1 MFSGRCAPPGLEQEA
16 TDEAE
21 PQAGIGGR
29 AARGCSDRRRWRWLG
44 AGGRGT
50 YRPGGIAPD
59 GLSPD
64 GSEAVAT
71 KGSRIDGT
79 YADSNT
85 DCPNGAAVAVG
96 TADRTTAGA
105 VGTVAA
111 ADRTTAR
118 SIANPDCP
126 NGAADPAAGTVGSVG
141 AADRCGIV
149 TGISRERRGSMS
161 SGR

>member
-59 GLSPD
+59 GRSPY

-96 TADRTTAGA
+96 T
-105 VGTVAA
+105 